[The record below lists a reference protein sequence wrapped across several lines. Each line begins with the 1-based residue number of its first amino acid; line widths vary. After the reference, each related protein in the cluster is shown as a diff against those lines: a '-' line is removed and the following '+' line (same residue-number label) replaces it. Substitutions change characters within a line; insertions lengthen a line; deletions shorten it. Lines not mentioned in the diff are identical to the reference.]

1 MTRLVTPSTTR
12 PKLFD
17 LLTSLSRVGDGG
29 GTAAG
34 CLHPRTTLSRTRTGD
49 PTTVCPTRWCGEG
62 SGQKTDR
69 QKLLGIV
76 MDGFLMG
83 GLSIRPSSSIGLSLP
98 GPHRVFVEGNFKFFS
113 ARDGVV
119 KREIT
124 ERCRRTS
131 RLVHEVEVEVEM
143 AF

>member
-1 MTRLVTPSTTR
+1 
-12 PKLFD
+12 
-17 LLTSLSRVGDGG
+17 
-29 GTAAG
+29 
-34 CLHPRTTLSRTRTGD
+34 
-49 PTTVCPTRWCGEG
+49 
-62 SGQKTDR
+62 
-69 QKLLGIV
+69 

-83 GLSIRPSSSIGLSLP
+83 GLSIRPSSSIGLPLP